1 MEVTIILNVKVKVIK
16 IMHYQLKNILIKIKP
31 YLKDIINNLK
41 KSDPW
46 KYHLT
51 IENIFISSVDN
62 NEEHV
67 THPKS
72 DIIEIMINNEADKVL
87 KKLFTSVK
95 NRYQN
100 NFKSIKGSD
109 YVQLGSFI
117 VLYML

>member
-1 MEVTIILNVKVKVIK
+1 
-16 IMHYQLKNILIKIKP
+16 
-31 YLKDIINNLK
+31 
-41 KSDPW
+41 
-46 KYHLT
+46 
-51 IENIFISSVDN
+51 
-62 NEEHV
+62 
-67 THPKS
+67 
-72 DIIEIMINNEADKVL
+72 MINNEADKVL